1 MLSHATTGYRVRERR
16 VALGLRQLELAN
28 LVGISTSYLNL
39 IEHGKR
45 RIGGKLLLNL
55 AEVLKTESSLLADG
69 AQAELVA
76 RLNEA
81 SAKSETKPTETEVA
95 NSFAMRFPY
104 WAKLL
109 VSNDRRI
116 RELEQV
122 IEALS
127 DRLNFDPQLAASL
140 HEVINATA
148 SIRSTSSILV
158 DTENIEPQW
167 QRRFFRNISEDSER
181 LTSSAEALNSYF
193 DQKESDETQFSST
206 VEEVDKFFE
215 DRNYDFL
222 VLENPSVEID
232 KYLADL
238 NFKLK
243 GTKNLLRKRL
253 GIYLQDAAALPIDLL
268 LQTLEDYEIDPFML
282 SEKLNISIDLIM
294 RRLATLPSKLIGE
307 AIGYVSCDAA
317 GAFLQRRSL
326 SGFRI
331 PKFGAAC
338 PRWPIYLALQRPMMP
353 IYQNLSYKAQDN
365 TFYKVWA
372 YSAVPKTYYGS
383 KSIPIVSQMLILPN
397 EPGIKP
403 ADVNEVGAAC
413 RVCSIDNCDWRREPS
428 ITNKGF

>member
-69 AQAELVA
+69 AEAELVA

-148 SIRSTSSILV
+148 SIRSASSILV

-181 LTSSAEALNSYF
+181 LTSSAEA
-193 DQKESDETQFSST
+193 
-206 VEEVDKFFE
+206 
-215 DRNYDFL
+215 
-222 VLENPSVEID
+222 
-232 KYLADL
+232 
-238 NFKLK
+238 
-243 GTKNLLRKRL
+243 
-253 GIYLQDAAALPIDLL
+253 
-268 LQTLEDYEIDPFML
+268 
-282 SEKLNISIDLIM
+282 
-294 RRLATLPSKLIGE
+294 
-307 AIGYVSCDAA
+307 
-317 GAFLQRRSL
+317 
-326 SGFRI
+326 
-331 PKFGAAC
+331 
-338 PRWPIYLALQRPMMP
+338 
-353 IYQNLSYKAQDN
+353 
-365 TFYKVWA
+365 
-372 YSAVPKTYYGS
+372 
-383 KSIPIVSQMLILPN
+383 
-397 EPGIKP
+397 
-403 ADVNEVGAAC
+403 
-413 RVCSIDNCDWRREPS
+413 
-428 ITNKGF
+428 